1 MSVLKGLFVCFK
13 GPTVYMTFK
22 RVYTFYIL
30 KKGGVIL
37 SNEVVKYN
45 NQMNSIALKNFNA
58 VEMDLFY
65 ALCTQVKNKGTDD
78 ILLQFEQLKELS
90 NYKPTANKRFIN
102 DLRRTNKKLLNLQ
115 FTFENDHVVEDFVLF
130 TTFSINK
137 DDETMIISVN
147 KRFDFFLNELT
158 SNFTRFEL
166 EEFTNLE
173 SKYSK
178 AMYRLLKQWRTIGKK
193 EWSIEDFRYL
203 LDIPKSYQL
212 IDIDR
217 KVLKPI
223 EIELSPIFKN
233 FNIQKIKRGRGG
245 KVVALEFTFQKEI
258 VPKPSQKL
266 SKKVVRKEN
275 LPDWAKD
282 NYTPPKPKLMDKK
295 TYEEFETKMATFGN
309 KIDSYESM
317 VKKYEKDLAKWGKN
331 YQ

>member
-1 MSVLKGLFVCFK
+1 M
-13 GPTVYMTFK
+13 
-22 RVYTFYIL
+22 
-30 KKGGVIL
+30 

-45 NQMNSIALKNFNA
+45 NQMNSIALKNFNV

-65 ALCTQVKNKGTDD
+65 ALCTQVKNKGTED
-78 ILLQFEQLKELS
+78 ILLKFEQLKELS

-115 FTFENDHVVEDFVLF
+115 FTFENEHVVEDFVLF

-137 DDETMIISVN
+137 DNETMIVSVN

-178 AMYRLLKQWRTIGKK
+178 AMYRLLKQWRTVGKK

-217 KVLKPI
+217 KVLNPI
-223 EIELSPIFKN
+223 KNELSSIFKN
-233 FNIQKIKRGRGG
+233 FSIRKIKQGRGG

-258 VPKPSQKL
+258 IPKPS
-266 SKKVVRKEN
+266 KKGNKASIRKEI
-275 LPDWAKD
+275 LPDWAKND
-282 NYTPPKPKLMDKK
+282 YIPPKPKLMDKK
-295 TYEEFETKMATFGN
+295 TYEDFATKMADFGN
-309 KIDSYESM
+309 KIDSYESI
-317 VKKYEKDLAKWGKN
+317 VKQYEKDLAHWEKK

>member
-1 MSVLKGLFVCFK
+1 M
-13 GPTVYMTFK
+13 
-22 RVYTFYIL
+22 
-30 KKGGVIL
+30 

-78 ILLQFEQLKELS
+78 IHLNFEQLKELS
-90 NYKPTANKRFIN
+90 NYKPTATKRFIN

-115 FTFENDHVVEDFVLF
+115 FTFEDEHVVEDFVLF

-137 DDETMIISVN
+137 DTETMTVSVN

-193 EWSIEDFRYL
+193 EWSIEDFRYR

-223 EIELSPIFKN
+223 IIELSSIFKN
-233 FNIQKIKRGRGG
+233 FKVNKIKRGRGG
-245 KVVALEFTFQKEI
+245 KVVALEFTFQKELI
-258 VPKPSQKL
+258 PKIPQKKN
-266 SKKVVRKEN
+266 KKIIRKET

-282 NYTPPKPKLMDKK
+282 DYTPPRPKLMDKK
-295 TYEEFETKMATFGN
+295 TYEEFATKMAKFGSN
-309 KIDSYESM
+309 LDPYENI
-317 VKKYEKDLAKWGKN
+317 VKQYEKDLVKWEKKH
-331 YQ
+331 Q

>member
-1 MSVLKGLFVCFK
+1 
-13 GPTVYMTFK
+13 
-22 RVYTFYIL
+22 
-30 KKGGVIL
+30 
-37 SNEVVKYN
+37 
-45 NQMNSIALKNFNA
+45 MNSIALKNFNA

-78 ILLQFEQLKELS
+78 ILLHFEQLKELS
-90 NYKPTANKRFIN
+90 NYKPTATKRFIN

-115 FTFENDHVVEDFVLF
+115 FTFEDEHVVEDFVLF

-137 DDETMIISVN
+137 DTETMTVSVN
-147 KRFDFFLNELT
+147 KRFNFFLNELT

-193 EWSIEDFRYL
+193 EWSIEDFRYR

-223 EIELSPIFKN
+223 IIELSSIFKN
-233 FNIQKIKRGRGG
+233 FKVNKIKRGRGG
-245 KVVALEFTFQKEI
+245 KVVALEFTFQKEL
-258 VPKPSQKL
+258 VPKIPQKKN
-266 SKKVVRKEN
+266 KKIIRKET

-282 NYTPPKPKLMDKK
+282 DYTPPKPKLMDKK
-295 TYEEFETKMATFGN
+295 TYEEFATKMANLGSN
-309 KIDSYESM
+309 LDPYESI
-317 VKKYEKDLAKWGKN
+317 VKQYEKDLAKWKKKH
-331 YQ
+331 Q